1 MMQPLTK
8 KQIWNPNSY
17 EHNHAFVWQHGQ
29 DLVQLL
35 NPQPDERIL
44 DLGCGTG
51 QLTAQLAAVG
61 AEVVGLDQSPEMIA
75 QAKANYPEIAFVVAD
90 ARQFQVERPFDA
102 VFSNATLHWILEAD
116 AAIACI
122 HRALKP
128 GGRFVAE
135 FGGKGNVQ
143 TIIAAL
149 NQALRDLSLPAL
161 QHPWYFPSISDYST
175 RLEQQ
180 GFEVTQALLFDR
192 PTRLEA
198 GEAGL
203 ANWLQMFTNWQ
214 LNLLTPDQQAQV
226 IDSVATQ
233 LRPILYQE
241 GVWTA
246 DYRRL
251 RVAAV
256 HL

>member
-1 MMQPLTK
+1 MKPLTK
-8 KQIWNPNSY
+8 KHIWNPNSY
-17 EHNHAFVWQHGQ
+17 ECNHAFVWQYGQ
-29 DLVQLL
+29 DLVELL
-35 NPQPDERIL
+35 NPQPHEQIL

-51 QLTAQLAAVG
+51 QLTAQLAATG

-75 QAKANYPEIAFVVAD
+75 QAKANYPEIDFIVAD
-90 ARQFQVERPFDA
+90 ARQFQVEQPFDA
-102 VFSNATLHWILEAD
+102 VFSNATLHWILEPD
-116 AAIACI
+116 AAISCI

-143 TIIAAL
+143 TIISVL
-149 NQALRDLSLPAL
+149 NRTLSDLSLPTL
-161 QHPWYFPSISDYST
+161 SHPWYFPSIGDYAT

-192 PTRLEA
+192 PTRLAA
-198 GEAGL
+198 GKAGL
-203 ANWLQMFTNWQ
+203 ANWLQMFASQ
-214 LNLLTPDQQAQV
+214 LDLLTPEQQAQV
-226 IDSVATQ
+226 IDSVETQ
-233 LRPILYQE
+233 LRSILYQE

-251 RVAAV
+251 RVVAV
-256 HL
+256 RL